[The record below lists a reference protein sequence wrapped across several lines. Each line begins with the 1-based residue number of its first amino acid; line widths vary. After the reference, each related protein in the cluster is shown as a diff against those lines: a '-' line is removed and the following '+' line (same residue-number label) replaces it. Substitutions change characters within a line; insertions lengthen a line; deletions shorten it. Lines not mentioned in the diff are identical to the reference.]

1 MFKLAIKLLRRDWR
15 SGDAGLLVLAL
26 AVAVASASAIGF
38 LVDRVERAMQSQA
51 AELIGGDIKLRDVE
65 AIKPEVIQRADELGL
80 RTTQW
85 IQFPSVVASEEDF
98 RLSAVKVVEP
108 GWPLKG
114 EPRIT
119 DQPYGDETPADGK
132 IPEPGQV
139 WIDPQLATE
148 LQIGV
153 GDSLEV
159 GAIDFQ
165 VSQIL
170 AFEPDRGGGFFSFQP
185 RVLMNLADLEA
196 AQIIRPGARVRY
208 HQVFDGPNWPIL
220 KAELEANLQ
229 PQQRIR
235 SGGEGGNAFGNAME
249 RATSYLRLGS
259 LLAIIVAG
267 VGVAMGANRYGQRH
281 QAATALLRTLG
292 LSSANVFKVHIIQLG
307 GLTLLGVIGGLIIGF
322 VAQYSLIGVLSAL
335 FPGELPPPG
344 TKPIWMG
351 FATGIAVAIG
361 FGAGPIIRLAQVPPL
376 RVLRADLGAAPV
388 ALWVTYAGAVV
399 SLGILMVL
407 YTGDLQLT
415 LTLAFGGVFAV
426 AAMAFLAV
434 GLLRSLGAARGI
446 AGQAWRFGI
455 LHLARQPKAAA
466 AQFLAFSLTLMA
478 MSLLFLVREE
488 LVGRWQDQLPED
500 VPNYFVLNVLPEEVP
515 DFQLFLDDNDIESS
529 PIYPVSRGRLTQIN
543 GQDVTEIV
551 SPDEDTPEALE
562 RDLSLTESG
571 ILAKDNRILEGQWHG
586 QASDETLVSVEI
598 EVAEELGLQ
607 VGDRLGFT
615 INDRVFEA
623 TIGSLRSVQWDSFQP
638 NFYMIFSPG
647 TLDDMPRA
655 ILTSMRIAPEKQSLA
670 RDMVRAFPGITLF
683 QVDAL
688 LKQIRTVL
696 ERATTAVNLVLGFVL
711 AGGLVVLWVSVN
723 STLDER
729 IREGALV
736 RVLGASR
743 AQARAAQLSEFAL
756 LGGLS
761 GLLAA
766 GGAEL
771 GSVFVYGALGVD
783 WVFHWGMWFS
793 LPLVGMALLIVAGW
807 IGTRRVTQVAPAVLL
822 REV

>member
-1 MFKLAIKLLRRDWR
+1 MLKLAMQLLRRDWR

-51 AELIGGDIKLRDVE
+51 AELIGGDLQFRDVE
-65 AIKPEVIQRADELGL
+65 IPDQRWLDRAAELGL
-80 RTTQW
+80 RTNQW
-85 IQFPSVVASEEDF
+85 VQFPSVVASADDF
-98 RLSAVKVVEP
+98 RLSAVKVVQE

-114 EPRIT
+114 EPRVT
-119 DQPYGDETPADGK
+119 DQPFGDETPAAGQ
-132 IPEPGQV
+132 IPAPGEV
-139 WIDPQLATE
+139 WVDPQLALE
-148 LQIGV
+148 LQLV
-153 GDSLEV
+153 PGDTLEV
-159 GAIDFQ
+159 GAAELTLT
-165 VSQIL
+165 QIL
-170 AFEPDRGGGFFSFQP
+170 AFEPDRGGGFYSLQP
-185 RVLMNLADLEA
+185 RVLMNRADLERSEV
-196 AQIIRPGARVRY
+196 IRPGARVRY
-208 HQVFDGPNWPIL
+208 YQIFDGPQWPTM
-220 KAELEANLQ
+220 KAELEAALE
-229 PQQRIR
+229 PQQRLR
-235 SGGEGGNAFGNAME
+235 SGGEGGNAFGDAME

-292 LSSANVFKVHIIQLG
+292 LSSRDVFRVHLIQLA
-307 GLTLLGVIGGLIIGF
+307 GLTLLGVLGGLILGF
-322 VAQYSLIGVLSAL
+322 IAQYSLIGVLAAL

-351 FATGIAVAIG
+351 LATGAAVAIG

-376 RVLRADLGAAPV
+376 RVLRADLGSAPV
-388 ALWVTYAGAVV
+388 ALWVTYAGAMLA
-399 SLGILMVL
+399 LGALMVL
-407 YTGDLQLT
+407 YTGDLRLT
-415 LTLAFGGVFAV
+415 LVLALGGVAAV
-426 AAMAFLAV
+426 AVLAFLAV
-434 GLLRSLGAARGI
+434 GLLRSVGAARGI
-446 AGQAWRFGI
+446 AGQTWRFGI

-488 LVGRWQDQLPED
+488 LVGRWQEQLPED
-500 VPNYFVLNVLPEEVP
+500 VPNYFVLNVLPEEKA
-515 DFQLFLDDNDIESS
+515 DFQNFLDRNEITSS
-529 PIYPVSRGRLTQIN
+529 ALYPVSRGRLTVIN
-543 GQDVTEIV
+543 GQPVTDLV
-551 SPDEDTPEALE
+551 SKEDTPEALE
-562 RDLSLTESG
+562 RDLSLTEASEM
-571 ILAKDNRILEGQWHG
+571 APDNRLIEGRWHG
-586 QASDETLVSVEI
+586 NSSDETVVSVES
-598 EVAEELGLQ
+598 EVAEELGLKIN
-607 VGDRLGFT
+607 DRLGFT
-615 INDRVFEA
+615 VNDQFFEA
-623 TIGSLRSVQWDSFQP
+623 RVASFRTVKWDSFQP
-638 NFYMIFSPG
+638 NFYMIFNPG
-647 TLDDMPRA
+647 TLDRMPRA
-655 ILTSMRIAPEKQSLA
+655 ILTSMRIAPEKQGMA
-670 RDMVRAFPGITLF
+670 REMVDEFPGITLF

-696 ERATTAVNLVLGFVL
+696 ERATTAVNLVLAFVL

-766 GGAEL
+766 AGAEL
-771 GSVFVYGALGVD
+771 GSVFVYSTLGVE
-783 WVFHWGMWFS
+783 WAFHWGMWLL
-793 LPLVGMALLIVAGW
+793 LPAIGVALLVLAGW

>member
-1 MFKLAIKLLRRDWR
+1 MFKLAMKLLRRDWR

-51 AELIGGDIKLRDVE
+51 AELIGGDIQLRDVE
-65 AIKPEVIQRADELGL
+65 AIRPEVLQRAQELGL
-80 RTTQW
+80 RTNEW
-85 IQFPSVVASEEDF
+85 IQFPSVVASQDDF
-98 RLSAVKVVEP
+98 RLSAVKVVQP

-119 DQPYGDETPADGK
+119 DQPYGVEQAADGR
-132 IPEPGQV
+132 IPDPGTV

-148 LQIGV
+148 LQLGP

-159 GAIDFQ
+159 GAVDLR
-165 VSQIL
+165 VTQIL
-170 AFEPDRGGGFFSFQP
+170 SFEPDRGGGFYSLQP
-185 RVLMNLADLEA
+185 RVLMNRADLEA
-196 AQIIRPGARVRY
+196 AEIIRPGARVRY
-208 HQVFDGPNWPIL
+208 YQVFDGPNWPTL
-220 KAELEANLQ
+220 KAELEASLE

-292 LSSANVFKVHIIQLG
+292 LSSANVFKVHLIQLG
-307 GLTLLGVIGGLIIGF
+307 GLTALGVTAGLAIGF
-322 VAQYSLIGVLSAL
+322 VAQYSLIGILAAM

-351 FATGIAVAIG
+351 LATGVAVAIG

-376 RVLRADLGAAPV
+376 RVLRADLGSAPV
-388 ALWVTYAGAVV
+388 ALWVTYAGAVIA
-399 SLGILMVL
+399 LGALMVL
-407 YTGDLQLT
+407 YTGDVMLT
-415 LTLAFGGVFAV
+415 ATLAFGGVLAV
-426 AAMAFLAV
+426 AVMAFLAV

-455 LHLARQPKAAA
+455 LHLARQPRAAA

-488 LVGRWQDQLPED
+488 LVGRWQEQLPED
-500 VPNYFVLNVLPEEVP
+500 VPNYFVLNVLPEEVD
-515 DFQLFLDDNDIESS
+515 DFSRFLSDNEIESS
-529 PIYPVSRGRLTQIN
+529 PLYPVSRGRLTQIN
-543 GQDVTEIV
+543 GVPVTEVV
-551 SPDEDTPEALE
+551 SKEEDTPEALE
-562 RDLSLTESG
+562 RDLSLTESAV
-571 ILAKDNRILEGQWHG
+571 LAADNRILSGQWHG
-586 QASDETLVSVEI
+586 ANPGETTVSVES
-598 EVAEELGLQ
+598 EVAEELGLN

-615 INDRVFEA
+615 VNDIVFEA
-623 TIGSLRSVQWDSFQP
+623 RVGSLRSVQWDSFQP
-638 NFYMIFSPG
+638 NFYMIFNPG
-647 TLDDMPRA
+647 TLDRMPRA
-655 ILTSMRIAPEKQSLA
+655 ILTSMRIDPAKQSIA
-670 RDMVRAFPGITLF
+670 RAMVDEFPGITLF

-696 ERATTAVNLVLGFVL
+696 ERATSAVNLVLGFVL

-771 GSVFVYGALGVD
+771 GSVFVYSNLGVD
-783 WVFHWGMWFS
+783 WTFHAGMWVL
-793 LPLVGMALLIVAGW
+793 LPLMGMALLIGAGW

>member
-1 MFKLAIKLLRRDWR
+1 MLKLALKLLRRDWR

-51 AELIGGDIKLRDVE
+51 SELIGGDIQFIDVQP
-65 AIKPEVIQRADELGL
+65 APQALLDQAAQMGM
-80 RTTQW
+80 RTNQW
-85 IQFPSVVASEEDF
+85 IQFPSVVATEEDF
-98 RLSAVKVVEP
+98 RLSSIKVVES

-114 EPRIT
+114 EPRVT
-119 DQPYGDETPADGK
+119 DRPYGQESPANGQ
-132 IPEPGQV
+132 IPQPGQV

-148 LQIGV
+148 LQIGP
-153 GDSLEV
+153 GDPLEV
-159 GAIDFQ
+159 GAAALT
-165 VSQIL
+165 VTQIL
-170 AFEPDRGGGFFSFQP
+170 AFEPDRGGGFYSLQP
-185 RVLMNLADLEA
+185 RVLMNSADLEA
-196 AQIIRPGARVRY
+196 AEVIRPGARVRY
-208 HQVFDGPNWPIL
+208 YQVFDGPAWPEL
-220 KAELEANLQ
+220 KQQLQNDLQ

-259 LLAIIVAG
+259 ILAIIVAG

-281 QAATALLRTLG
+281 QAATALLRTMG
-292 LSSANVFKVHIIQLG
+292 MSSANVFRVHLLQLG
-307 GLTLLGVIGGLIIGF
+307 GLTLLGVVGGLILGF
-322 VAQYSLIGVLSAL
+322 IAQFSLIGILAAM
-335 FPGELPPPG
+335 FPGELPPSG
-344 TKPIWMG
+344 WKPIWMG
-351 FATGIAVAIG
+351 LATGIAVAVG

-376 RVLRADLGAAPV
+376 RVLRADLGSAPV
-388 ALWVTYAGAVV
+388 ALWVTYLGAVIA
-399 SLGILMVL
+399 LGVLMVL
-407 YTGDLQLT
+407 YTGDVELT
-415 LTLAFGGVFAV
+415 LVLAGGGVLTV
-426 AAMAFLAV
+426 GILAFLAV

-446 AGQAWRFGI
+446 AGQSWRFGI

-488 LVGRWQDQLPED
+488 LVGRWQEQLPDD
-500 VPNYFVLNVLPEEVP
+500 VPNYFVLNVLPEERQ
-515 DFQLFLDDNDIESS
+515 DFQSFLDDNEITSS
-529 PIYPVSRGRLTQIN
+529 ALYPVSRGRLTEIN
-543 GQDVTEIV
+543 GQPVREVV
-551 SPDEDTPEALE
+551 SKEEDTPEALE
-562 RDLSLTESG
+562 RDLSLTES
-571 ILAKDNRILEGQWHG
+571 AEMAPDNRIVSGEWHG
-586 QASDETLVSVEI
+586 DRTDQTWVSVEV
-598 EVAEELGLQ
+598 EVAEELGLK

-615 INDRVFEA
+615 VNDLFFQA
-623 TIGSLRSVQWDSFQP
+623 TIGSLRTVQWDSFQP

-647 TLDDMPRA
+647 TLEKMPRA
-655 ILTSMRIAPEKQSLA
+655 ILTSLRIAPEKQGLA
-670 RDMVRAFPGITLF
+670 REMVRQFPGITLF

-696 ERATTAVNLVLGFVL
+696 ERATSAVNLVLGFVL

-761 GLLAA
+761 GLLGAA
-766 GGAEL
+766 GAEL
-771 GSVFVYGALGVD
+771 GSVFVYQALGVE
-783 WVFHWGMWFS
+783 WGFHALMWLA
-793 LPLVGMALLIVAGW
+793 LPVLGAGLLIAAGYL
-807 IGTRRVTQVAPAVLL
+807 GTRRVTQTAPAVLL
-822 REV
+822 REA